1 VFMNRILLYSIV
13 MLLCLS
19 TLSQDLKHCGAD
31 EFAYEFYKSNPQL
44 QQLMEQK
51 REELRQH
58 TKQYVAA
65 NYARRSSDSVLTIP
79 VVFHVIHNY
88 GIENISDAQIA
99 SGIKVM
105 NMGFRNQLADTA
117 SIVADFKHLAA
128 DCEIEFR
135 LAKLDPNGKCTNGI
149 NRIASP
155 LTNIGDHS
163 IKNLIHWN
171 PSKYLNIY
179 VVKKIANLAGH
190 CLMPDQAAAKPEWDG
205 IVMSHEYVGDT
216 GTANKLRSVVLAHE
230 AGHYLNLFHIWGGNN
245 VPGYFYQQVGQSG
258 NCAIGDD
265 VNDTPPTIGWSSC
278 NLSAASCGNTVDNVQ
293 NAMDYSYCNFMFTEG
308 QKQRMRAALRS
319 SVANRSNLVSQ
330 QNLMATGVLNFDS
343 LCVADFSASARMV
356 CMGEDVAF
364 TDKSLF
370 DATGWEWNFGDGIS
384 ATDQN
389 PSNTYL
395 AAGDYD
401 VVLTSK
407 KNGASVH
414 SAPLKIRVQDD
425 AGKPFFVENFESI
438 ADVDASGLFNIA
450 DNNNLIF
457 SLNNQAGFNSAKSAA
472 ILMNDTA
479 PHFSGKTTL
488 YSPLID
494 LAATGSP
501 TLSFNYAFSQKQI
514 NTDDVLELFI
524 SNDCGKTWQSR
535 SKRIGATLRTV
546 VSAQAHATY
555 MPADSTEWKKVTTPI
570 PVSYVN
576 SRFMFKIEFTN
587 FYGNNFFIDN
597 ININPQ
603 LYSSITMVEMQDL
616 TLAPNPAS
624 SSIFINGNFEK
635 TNCKIIDING
645 KVVSEILQYN
655 AAESIDVKELSN
667 GVYSILLTDENSYG
681 ILRFVKH

>member
-1 VFMNRILLYSIV
+1 MNRILLYSML
-13 MLLCLS
+13 MLLCFS
-19 TLSQDLKHCGAD
+19 AMSQDLKHCGAD
-31 EFAYEFYKSNPQL
+31 EFAYEFYQSNPQL
-44 QQLMEQK
+44 QKLMEQK
-51 REELRQH
+51 REELRLH
-58 TKQYVAA
+58 TKKYVAE
-65 NYARRSSDSVLTIP
+65 NYARRSADSILTIP

-88 GIENISDAQIA
+88 GNENISEAQIA

-105 NMGFRNQLADTA
+105 NQGFRKQLADTA
-117 SIVADFKHLAA
+117 NIVADFKPIAA
-128 DCEIEFR
+128 DCEIEFK

-163 IKNLIHWN
+163 VKNLIHWD

-245 VPGYFYQQVGQSG
+245 VPGYFYLPVGDTA
-258 NCAIGDD
+258 NCSIGDD
-265 VNDTPPTIGWSSC
+265 VQDTPFTKGWQNC
-278 NLSAASCGNTVDNVQ
+278 TLNGTSCGNTVDNVQ

-330 QNLMATGVLNFDS
+330 QNLIATGVLNFDS
-343 LCVADFSASARMV
+343 LCVANFTASARIV
-356 CMGEDVAF
+356 CSGEDVAF

-370 DATGWEWNFGDGIS
+370 NATGWDWDFGDGFNS
-384 ATDQN
+384 TDAN
-389 PSNTYL
+389 PTNTYFQ
-395 AAGDYD
+395 AGDYN
-401 VVLTSK
+401 VVLTAK
-407 KNGASVH
+407 KNGVNVQ

-425 AGKPFFVENFESI
+425 AGKPYFVEDFESV
-438 ADVDASGLFNIA
+438 ADFNASGLFNVT
-450 DNNNLIF
+450 DNNNLLF
-457 SLNNQAGFNSAKSAA
+457 SLNNQTGFNSAKSAA

-479 PHFSGKTTL
+479 PAFSGRTIL

-494 LAATGSP
+494 LTATGSP
-501 TLSFNYAFSQKQI
+501 TLSFNYAFSQKQL

-524 SNDCGKTWQSR
+524 SNDCGKTWLSR
-535 SKRIGATLRTV
+535 SRRTGATLRTV
-546 VSAQAHATY
+546 ATAKTSSAY
-555 MPADSTEWKKVTTPI
+555 LPVDSTEWKKVSTPI
-570 PVSYVN
+570 PLSHVN
-576 SRFMFKIEFTN
+576 SRFMFKVELTS

-603 LYSSITMVEMQDL
+603 LYSSIAMVEIQDL
-616 TLAPNPAS
+616 LLVPNPANS
-624 SSIFINGNFEK
+624 VISISGDFEK
-635 TNCKIIDING
+635 VNCKIIDING
-645 KVVSEILQYN
+645 KLVKEIAHYN
-655 AAESIDVKELSN
+655 ADNTIDVSSLSN
-667 GVYSILLTDENSYG
+667 GVYSVLLKEENSYG
-681 ILRFVKH
+681 ILRFVKY